1 MNYQKIYDDLIFK
14 AKSQD
19 RSKKE
24 HTYYEAHHIIPVSLG
39 GEGCRTNLSHPN
51 IVLLTAREHLISH
64 RLLHLIHPENTK
76 LAFAYWSMAHNP
88 RYSGVKHMM
97 GARQY
102 ESLKK
107 IISKEMS
114 IRMLGNEP
122 WNKGIERPQMY
133 GENNPDCRLS
143 NDDITEIRNNHINY
157 TFEELGSKYG
167 VSDFTISKIIKGKS
181 WSHIPMTEFQIEL
194 LNKRKRVLNGMLK
207 GMDQPLS
214 KMTND
219 KVKWVRIHIIKGHYT
234 FGIKPLS
241 RMFDMD
247 AATIG
252 DIVSGKTWKHI
263 VLNDE
268 ELKEREY
275 HLKKH
280 PMKGK
285 VDSRRGSDNNWSK
298 LTEEK
303 VISMRKL
310 YETGKYSYK
319 KLEEMFGIS
328 KSAVCAVI
336 TRRNWSHI

>member
-1 MNYQKIYDDLIFK
+1 MDYQKTYNSLVSK
-14 AKSQD
+14 AKSEKREKGRD
-19 RSKKE
+19 V
-24 HTYYEAHHIIPVSLG
+24 YYEAHHIIPVCIG
-39 GEGCRTNLSHPN
+39 GEGNRADLNHPN
-51 IVLLTAREHLISH
+51 IVLLTAREHIISH
-64 RLLHLIHPENTK
+64 RLLHLIHPDNPK
-76 LAFAYWSMAHNP
+76 LAYAYWSMAHNP
-88 RYSGVKHMM
+88 RYENVKHIM

-102 ESLKK
+102 ESLKQ

-114 IRMLGNEP
+114 IRMMGHEP
-122 WNKGIERPQMY
+122 WNKGIERPEMY
-133 GENNPDCRLS
+133 GENNPDSVL
-143 NDDITEIRNNHINY
+143 NEQQVKQIRDLYQPNN
-157 TFEELGSKYG
+157 T
-167 VSDFTISKIIKGKS
+167 DFTYAKVGSMFGIAPTTVMLIVKGELWSYIPLTPEQQEKSKSQVRGESNWI
-181 WSHIPMTEFQIEL
+181 
-194 LNKRKRVLNGMLK
+194 
-207 GMDQPLS
+207 S

-241 RMFDMD
+241 RMFDMND
-247 AATIG
+247 STIG

-285 VDSRRGSDNNWSK
+285 VEGRRGSDNGWSK

-310 YETGKYSYK
+310 YETGQYSYS
-319 KLEEMFGIS
+319 KLVEMFEVS
-328 KSAVCAVI
+328 RSTVSAII
-336 TRRNWSHI
+336 TRRYWKHI